1 MLASKVIRKISDYG
15 TLVMFS
21 HSIFSLSFAVISML
35 LASNGLPSLWKVLWI
50 LLAFMGARTGA
61 NAINR
66 AIDAEIDKLNPRTC
80 VRQIPQGQVS
90 KGEAYGLAAVSFTIM
105 LVSAAMLNLLCLILA
120 PIALVFMTGYS
131 YTKRFTWLCHIIL
144 GVTTAAAPVGAW
156 IAVTGSLSVTPL
168 IMGVAN
174 TLWVAG
180 FDVIYGIQDYEFD
193 KANNLRSIPVKFGI
207 RRALHI
213 SSTFHLVS
221 CIFLLVLG
229 IISRQLGTIYF
240 TGLLIITVLFA
251 IEHSLV
257 ANVRKPDDTRA
268 EVYSFTSYSLNQI
281 ISIVFLTASLLE
293 ILI

>member
-66 AIDAEIDKLNPRTC
+66 AIDAEIDKLNPRTS

-90 KGEAYGLAAVSFTIM
+90 KREAYGLAAVSFAIM
-105 LVSAAMLNLLCLILA
+105 LVSAAMLNMLCLILA

-168 IMGVAN
+168 IMGIAN

-240 TGLLIITVLFA
+240 TGLLVITVLFA

-293 ILI
+293 IIM

>member
-21 HSIFSLSFAVISML
+21 HTIFSLSFAVISML
-35 LASNGLPSLWKVLWI
+35 LASNGFPGAWKLLWI
-50 LLAFMGARTGA
+50 LTAFMGARTGA

-66 AIDAEIDKLNPRTC
+66 AIDAEIDKLNPRTA
-80 VRQIPQGQVS
+80 VRQIPQGLVRKS
-90 KGEAYGLAAVSFTIM
+90 EAVGLAVISFAIM
-105 LVSAAMLNLLCLILA
+105 LVSAGMLNMLCLILA

-156 IAVTGSLSVTPL
+156 IAVTGRLSLTPL
-168 IMGVAN
+168 LMGAAN

-180 FDVIYGIQDYEFD
+180 FDIIYGIQDYEFD
-193 KANNLRSIPVKFGI
+193 KANKIRSIPVKFGI
-207 RRALHI
+207 RNALHI
-213 SSTFHLVS
+213 SSVFHLLS
-221 CIFLLVLG
+221 CICLLLLGLISNQLG
-229 IISRQLGTIYF
+229 IIYF
-240 TGLLIITVLFA
+240 SGLLVITILFA

-257 ANVRKPDDTRA
+257 TNVRKPEDKGV
-268 EVYSFTSYSLNQI
+268 ELYSFTSYSLNQL

-293 ILI
+293 IFI

>member
-35 LASNGLPSLWKVLWI
+35 LSSNGFPGAWKVLWI
-50 LLAFMGARTGA
+50 LTAFMGARTGA

-66 AIDAEIDKLNPRTC
+66 AIDAEIDKLNPRTS

-90 KGEAYGLAAVSFTIM
+90 KGEAYGLAATSFAIM
-105 LVSAAMLNLLCLILA
+105 LVSAAMLNVLCLILA
-120 PIALVFMTGYS
+120 PFALVFMTGYS

-144 GVTTAAAPVGAW
+144 GVTTATAPVGAW
-156 IAVTGSLSVTPL
+156 IAVTGKLSFTAL

-180 FDVIYGIQDYEFD
+180 FDIIYGIQDYEFD
-193 KANNLRSIPVKFGI
+193 KANKLRSIPVKFGI
-207 RRALHI
+207 RKSLHI
-213 SSTFHLVS
+213 SSAFHLIS

-229 IISRQLGTIYF
+229 IISTQLGTIYF
-240 TGLLIITVLFA
+240 SGLLIIIILFA
-251 IEHSLV
+251 IEHSMV
-257 ANVRKPDDTRA
+257 ANVRKPDDTGA
-268 EVYSFTSYSLNQI
+268 DVYSFTSYSLNQI
-281 ISIVFLTASLLE
+281 ISIVFLTASLLD
-293 ILI
+293 IFL

>member
-35 LASNGLPSLWKVLWI
+35 LASNGFPSPWKVLWI

-66 AIDAEIDKLNPRTC
+66 AIDAEIDKLNPRTS

-90 KGEAYGLAAVSFTIM
+90 KAEAYGLAVVCFAIM
-105 LVSAAMLNLLCLILA
+105 FVSAAMLNMLCLILA
-120 PIALVFMTGYS
+120 PVALVFMTGYS
-131 YTKRFTWLCHIIL
+131 YTKRFTWLCHIVL
-144 GVTTAAAPVGAW
+144 GITTAAAPVGAW
-156 IAVTGSLSVTPL
+156 IAVTGNLSLTPL
-168 IMGVAN
+168 IMGAAN
-174 TLWVAG
+174 TFWVAG
-180 FDVIYGIQDYEFD
+180 FDIIYGIQDYEFD
-193 KANNLRSIPVKFGI
+193 KANKLRSIPVKFGI
-207 RRALHI
+207 RKALYI
-213 SSTFHLVS
+213 SSAFHLIS
-221 CIFLLVLG
+221 CIFLLLLG
-229 IISRQLGTIYF
+229 IISKELGLIYYS
-240 TGLLIITVLFA
+240 GLLIITVLFA

-257 ANVRKPDDTRA
+257 VNVRKPDDTGA

-281 ISIVFLTASLLE
+281 ISVVFLTASLVE